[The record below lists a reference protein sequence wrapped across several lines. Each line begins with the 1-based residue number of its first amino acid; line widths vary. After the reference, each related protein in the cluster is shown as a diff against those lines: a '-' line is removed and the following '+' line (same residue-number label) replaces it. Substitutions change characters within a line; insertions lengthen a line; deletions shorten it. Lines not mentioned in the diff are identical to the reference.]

1 MKRNEAKKN
10 LNAFAVQGAYAAI
23 LLRLLMLL
31 SGCLIFP
38 LIGNCQN
45 QNWTIEVK
53 GLVEEGDKK
62 LPGAVISLY
71 ANNSLVTSQTSPNGG
86 FDFNLNGNMN
96 YVLTFTKPGYITK
109 RLSFSTMNVP
119 AERAKAGFSP
129 YSAIEVDIFPEIPGT
144 DIDQILQQPIGKI
157 GYDPSFKKVG
167 DFTYDE
173 KYTES
178 IQSELDKILA
188 AAEKAKQLAA
198 QYKKIIAKADG
209 EFNGKDYANAKTDYS
224 SASALKPSEQYP
236 KDQIAAI
243 DKLLAAQAAAQAD
256 AAAKAR
262 IQAKYD
268 SLVKIGDNDFKAKSY
283 AGAKAAYNGAL
294 GVKPAEQ
301 YPKDQLAAIDK
312 AMKADA
318 DAAAKA
324 RMQAKY
330 DSLVKIGDND
340 FKAKSYAGAKAAYK
354 GALGVK
360 PDEQYPKDQ
369 LAAIDNAMKAD
380 ADAAAK
386 ARMQAKYDSLV
397 KIGDNDFKAKSY
409 AGAKTAYKGA
419 LGVKPDEQY
428 PKDQLAAIDN
438 AMKADADA
446 AAKARMQAKYD
457 SLVKIG
463 DNAFKTKKYSDA
475 KTAYNGALGVKPDEQ
490 YPKDQI
496 AAIDKLLAAQ
506 AAAAADAAAKAR
518 MQAKYDSLVKIGDNA
533 FKTKKYSDAKSAYN
547 GALDVKPGEQYPK
560 DQIAAIDKLLAAQ
573 AAAAADAAAKA
584 RTQAK
589 YDSLVKIG
597 DNAFKTKKYS
607 DAKSAYNGALDVK
620 PGEQYP
626 KDQLAAIDNAMKA
639 DADAAMNAR
648 IQAKYDSLVKI
659 GDNAFKTKKYTNAKS
674 AYNVALGV
682 KADEQYPKDQ
692 IAAIDKLLESQAN
705 AAADAAR
712 KARIQAKYDSLIR
725 IGDAEFKVKSYE
737 AAKKAYNGALKLK
750 PEEQYPKDQLAAIER
765 AIKADENAKLNALKY
780 KALQRKYD
788 SIIKLADAA
797 MQGKT
802 YPAAIDLYNKASQ
815 VLPAE
820 QYPKDQIAAIRK
832 ILSPPVNT
840 SDTANSGPDSVAA
853 KYAQGVTEE
862 QVDEPNGCVITK
874 RVLVIGKHGW
884 IYTRKSWS
892 FGVYFF
898 KASPPDYEDEAITED
913 QWTKETH
920 SGK

>member
-1 MKRNEAKKN
+1 
-10 LNAFAVQGAYAAI
+10 
-23 LLRLLMLL
+23 
-31 SGCLIFP
+31 
-38 LIGNCQN
+38 
-45 QNWTIEVK
+45 
-53 GLVEEGDKK
+53 
-62 LPGAVISLY
+62 
-71 ANNSLVTSQTSPNGG
+71 
-86 FDFNLNGNMN
+86 
-96 YVLTFTKPGYITK
+96 
-109 RLSFSTMNVP
+109 
-119 AERAKAGFSP
+119 
-129 YSAIEVDIFPEIPGT
+129 
-144 DIDQILQQPIGKI
+144 
-157 GYDPSFKKVG
+157 
-167 DFTYDE
+167 
-173 KYTES
+173 
-178 IQSELDKILA
+178 
-188 AAEKAKQLAA
+188 
-198 QYKKIIAKADG
+198 
-209 EFNGKDYANAKTDYS
+209 
-224 SASALKPSEQYP
+224 
-236 KDQIAAI
+236 
-243 DKLLAAQAAAQAD
+243 
-256 AAAKAR
+256 
-262 IQAKYD
+262 
-268 SLVKIGDNDFKAKSY
+268 
-283 AGAKAAYNGAL
+283 
-294 GVKPAEQ
+294 
-301 YPKDQLAAIDK
+301 
-312 AMKADA
+312 
-318 DAAAKA
+318 
-324 RMQAKY
+324 
-330 DSLVKIGDND
+330 
-340 FKAKSYAGAKAAYK
+340 
-354 GALGVK
+354 
-360 PDEQYPKDQ
+360 
-369 LAAIDNAMKAD
+369 
-380 ADAAAK
+380 
-386 ARMQAKYDSLV
+386 
-397 KIGDNDFKAKSY
+397 
-409 AGAKTAYKGA
+409 
-419 LGVKPDEQY
+419 
-428 PKDQLAAIDN
+428 
-438 AMKADADA
+438 
-446 AAKARMQAKYD
+446 
-457 SLVKIG
+457 
-463 DNAFKTKKYSDA
+463 
-475 KTAYNGALGVKPDEQ
+475 
-490 YPKDQI
+490 
-496 AAIDKLLAAQ
+496 
-506 AAAAADAAAKAR
+506 
-518 MQAKYDSLVKIGDNA
+518 
-533 FKTKKYSDAKSAYN
+533 
-547 GALDVKPGEQYPK
+547 
-560 DQIAAIDKLLAAQ
+560 
-573 AAAAADAAAKA
+573 
-584 RTQAK
+584 K

-626 KDQLAAIDNAMKA
+626 KDQLAAIDRAIKA
-639 DADAAMNAR
+639 DADAVMNAR
-648 IQAKYDSLVKI
+648 TQAKYDSLVKI

-674 AYNVALGV
+674 AYNSALGV

-737 AAKKAYNGALKLK
+737 AAKKAYNGALKVK